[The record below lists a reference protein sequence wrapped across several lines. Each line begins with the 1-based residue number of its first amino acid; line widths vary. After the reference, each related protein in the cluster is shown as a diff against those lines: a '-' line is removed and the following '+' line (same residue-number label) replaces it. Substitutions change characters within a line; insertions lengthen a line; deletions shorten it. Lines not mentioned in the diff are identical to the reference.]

1 MPAASVSTPRRR
13 SSSSRAAQ
21 RSHRVVLK
29 RARVRWDRLGR
40 LAMLCVMVA
49 LAYLYLSAGFSLLST
64 LKESHSARAQVKALQ
79 TQHRQLMAEHAALAS
94 AGTVESEARELGMM
108 FPGERTYMVRGLP
121 NN

>member
-1 MPAASVSTPRRR
+1 M
-13 SSSSRAAQ
+13 
-21 RSHRVVLK
+21 VLK

-64 LKESHSARAQVKALQ
+64 MRESHSTRSQVKALEI
-79 TQHRQLMAEHAALAS
+79 QHRQLMTEHAALAS

-108 FPGERTYMVRGLP
+108 FPGERTYIMRGLP
-121 NN
+121 KD